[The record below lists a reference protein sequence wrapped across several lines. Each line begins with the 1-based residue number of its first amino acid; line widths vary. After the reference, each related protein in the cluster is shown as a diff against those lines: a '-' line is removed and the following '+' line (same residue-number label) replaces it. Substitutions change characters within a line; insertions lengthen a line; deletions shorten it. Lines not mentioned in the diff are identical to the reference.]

1 MTSGGGGWSE
11 VEKGGCE
18 VELISIWKLM
28 ICLRSSSG
36 GEAAG
41 WWRKEYGC
49 NPGGGQTR
57 TWEETAADGGKEGE
71 DKTAL
76 LKVWKWSNSGFV
88 GGGGGGDGS
97 HLKKEV
103 NGGGVETAETAVDGG
118 AAKKGSKILGGI
130 WRGGS

>member
-76 LKVWKWSNSGFV
+76 LKNSEILKILREKVMEDGVPRKDVVLNFETGGICNDKKMVMSSFGFY
-88 GGGGGGDGS
+88 
-97 HLKKEV
+97 
-103 NGGGVETAETAVDGG
+103 GGV
-118 AAKKGSKILGGI
+118 GS
-130 WRGGS
+130 